1 MLSRTLSTG
10 GGGAV
15 MADWQIDL
23 VRSVLDSSDWVA
35 YVQNF
40 TQQHHSKWTRRTRK
54 QRSEGKYAESKNS
67 ARESKVGGYSHD
79 QYLLFREF
87 SEYIETLVASKLGE
101 LGVSE
106 EDFFNTCEELLKTDS
121 RGPRE
126 EMFKETL
133 NQLLSYT
140 SFSKFCEMMQR
151 VYDDYAEQQQQQ
163 QQQLGFAAAAAQQ
176 HHPAA
181 NNEDYELQLALEI
194 SKREMEEAKIQERGR
209 RQMAARQRA
218 NRATGHAGSKPEDAP
233 EEWDMQV
240 ATAQSILKASQ
251 DGKLSED
258 ELEVFT
264 PWAEKVIEVDSLYR
278 EKDADASLAAELD
291 EKMQELNLLRLKVD
305 LLVAQQM
312 TRENEKRRHDLTK
325 KVETW
330 HEEMVTNS
338 KGNQQDIID
347 QAEATLDDLLARVAD
362 VHAEVQRIRE
372 HCLSGIPAKISEL
385 HYQELYFFLLGYLDK
400 GLITLAD
407 ADQIYDRIYDEI
419 GLVDA
424 DIIPKM
430 LKLLVLEREE
440 EKLERRVNA
449 MCDSNLQLIASL
461 QQQADEADEEEEEE
475 GDDYELG
482 NSMTGGVFNGDNE
495 DEDDD
500 DDEDDDE
507 DLEDDKDEDNDS
519 DAAESTAAMSGDLK
533 LRAPILKVQSGVM
546 HGAKAGL
553 APLSTDPKEDSL
565 AVDGITPE
573 SKRTSVAT
581 RGEGKHGE
589 TKEDDDAMDNV
600 HVGGKRGDT
609 PRESKS
615 GGVPVTGDE
624 SKSNSPS
631 TTTSPARKTMHKK
644 SSDGSNKL
652 TEAFKRRQ
660 KKLQSKM
667 RKLKK
672 ARDQELTD
680 LAVSGKSPDEVSA
693 ATHDI
698 IETYVTYFF
707 SALHLLIQHK
717 RGPRLGCMLCRFWGQ

>member
-1 MLSRTLSTG
+1 
-10 GGGAV
+10 

-23 VRSVLDSSDWVA
+23 VRSVLDSSEWVA

-54 QRSEGKYAESKNS
+54 QRAEGKYAESKNS
-67 ARESKVGGYSHD
+67 SRESKVGGYSHD

-87 SEYIETLVASKLGE
+87 SEYIETLIASKLGE

-106 EDFFNTCEELLKTDS
+106 EDFFNTCEDLLKTDS

-133 NQLLSYT
+133 SQLLSYT

-163 QQQLGFAAAAAQQ
+163 QQQQQQLGFAAAAAQQ
-176 HHPAA
+176 HHQAA
-181 NNEDYELQLALEI
+181 HNEDYELQLALEM

-218 NRATGHAGSKPEDAP
+218 NYATWRAGSKPEDAP

-240 ATAQSILKASQ
+240 ATAQSIVKASQ

-278 EKDADASLAAELD
+278 KKDKSLTDELD

-312 TRENEKRRHDLTK
+312 TRENEKRRNDLNK

-362 VHAEVQRIRE
+362 VHAEVQRVRE

-419 GLVDA
+419 GLVNA
-424 DIIPKM
+424 DIVPKM

-440 EKLERRVNA
+440 EKLERRVNT

-475 GDDYELG
+475 GDDHE
-482 NSMTGGVFNGDNE
+482 NDNNATGGAFYGSGED

-500 DDEDDDE
+500 DDEDSDDGN
-507 DLEDDKDEDNDS
+507 DDDS
-519 DAAESTAAMSGDLK
+519 DGAEPAAAVSDDLK
-533 LRAPILKVQSGVM
+533 LRAPILKVQSGAM
-546 HGAKAGL
+546 HGANAGL
-553 APLSTDPKEDSL
+553 APLSTNPKSDPL
-565 AVDGITPE
+565 AVDGITSV

-581 RGEGKHGE
+581 GGEGKRGE
-589 TKEDDDAMDNV
+589 TKEDDATVDMR
-600 HVGGKRGDT
+600 GGERIGGA

-624 SKSNSPS
+624 SKSSNPS
-631 TTTSPARKTMHKK
+631 TTTSPARRTPHKQ
-644 SSDGSNKL
+644 SDDESNKL

-672 ARDQELTD
+672 TRDQELTA
-680 LAVSGKSPDEVSA
+680 LAISGKPQDEVSA
-693 ATHDI
+693 ATQDI
-698 IETYVTYFF
+698 INTYVTLTFA
-707 SALHLLIQHK
+707 SRHHK
-717 RGPRLGCMLCRFWGQ
+717 HSSDAGIRVKCRDNDVHVCAYMSQVQETTT